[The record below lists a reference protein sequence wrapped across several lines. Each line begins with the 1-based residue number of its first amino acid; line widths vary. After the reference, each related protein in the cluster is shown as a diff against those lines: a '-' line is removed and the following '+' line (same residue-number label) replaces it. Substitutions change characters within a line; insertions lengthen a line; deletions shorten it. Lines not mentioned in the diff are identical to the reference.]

1 MNRFLQLG
9 VGLVLCVT
17 TFCVASWGQVASTS
31 QISVFVQDDAGPVS
45 FHAIC
50 AQCGEGVSFRREV
63 IHEGRT
69 LCRACAGDG
78 YYDPA

>member
-1 MNRFLQLG
+1 
-9 VGLVLCVT
+9 
-17 TFCVASWGQVASTS
+17 
-31 QISVFVQDDAGPVS
+31 
-45 FHAIC
+45 
-50 AQCGEGVSFRREV
+50 VSFRREV